1 MPRPG
6 RYGAAV
12 SDDVPIEELPP
23 PPADD
28 PRVAAFEAEERAAA
42 RRSLRAR
49 LRGGPV
55 LRAIGRVD
63 RAGMRALRRQARS
76 TRATK
81 AIRRYSRLGE
91 HGAAW
96 VVVGVA
102 GAVID
107 RRRRDEWLG
116 GLAGVGVAYVVNTSL
131 KQVARRPRPQ
141 FEDLPPLIPTP
152 GPLSFPSS
160 HSASSAAAVVGYGA
174 LLPRGPLLLAAST
187 MAISRVYLGV
197 HYPSDIAAGA
207 ALGTLVARGAKTLR
221 SRVG

>member
-1 MPRPG
+1 M
-6 RYGAAV
+6 
-12 SDDVPIEELPP
+12 SDDPIDDLPP
-23 PPADD
+23 LAADD
-28 PRVAAFEAEERAAA
+28 PRIAAREAEERAAA

-55 LRAIGRVD
+55 VRAIGRVD

-76 TRATK
+76 RRATRV
-81 AIRRYSRLGE
+81 IRTYSHLGE

-96 VVVGVA
+96 VAIGLT
-102 GAVID
+102 GAALD

-116 GLAGVGVAYVVNTSL
+116 GLVGVGAAYLVNTSV

-141 FEDLPPLIPTP
+141 FDDLPPLIPTP

-160 HSASSAAAVVGYGA
+160 HSASSAAAFVGYRT
-174 LLPRGPLLLAAST
+174 LLPTGPLAIAAST

-207 ALGTLVARGAKTLR
+207 ALGTLIARGAQTLR
-221 SRVG
+221 SRIG

>member
-1 MPRPG
+1 MP
-6 RYGAAV
+6 
-12 SDDVPIEELPP
+12 DDVPLEEIPP

-28 PRVAAFEAEERAAA
+28 PRVAAIEAEEREAA

-49 LRGGPV
+49 LTGGPI
-55 LRAIGRVD
+55 LQAIGRID

-76 TRATK
+76 ARATHV
-81 AIRRYSRLGE
+81 IRAYSHLGE
-91 HGAAW
+91 HGAVWIAI
-96 VVVGVA
+96 GVT
-102 GAVID
+102 GAAVD
-107 RRRRDEWLG
+107 RRRREEWIG
-116 GLAGVGVAYVVNTSL
+116 ALAGVGAAYVVNTSL

-141 FEDLPPLIPTP
+141 FHDLPPLIPTP

-174 LLPRGPLLLAAST
+174 LLPRGPLTVAAAT

-207 ALGTLVARGAKTLR
+207 TLGTLVARGAKTLR
-221 SRVG
+221 ARVG